1 MLKSMTGYGKAE
13 AEAEDLI
20 FTVEIKTL
28 NSRFR
33 DIIIR
38 MPQEFQE
45 LEMDIRKWIA
55 ERISRGRVEVYIKTE
70 PIPDRAEYEVVLNEP
85 LAKAYMDVFNR
96 IMELFPV
103 DSSVSIDTFCHL
115 RDVIIQRP
123 KERDIEKL
131 RLSLKT
137 AIEKALDSVD
147 EMRKR
152 EGMMLQED
160 ILKRIEKIKRSLLE
174 VKQRASVVVESYR
187 DRLRQGVERLLQG
200 QEISLDED
208 RIIQEVAIFAEK
220 SDITE
225 EIVRIES
232 HITQFLNFINKEEPI
247 GRRLDF
253 LIQEMNREVNTI
265 GAKSQDAIISNF
277 VVDMK
282 AEIEKIREQ
291 VQNIE

>member
-1 MLKSMTGYGKAE
+1 
-13 AEAEDLI
+13 
-20 FTVEIKTL
+20 
-28 NSRFR
+28 
-33 DIIIR
+33 
-38 MPQEFQE
+38 
-45 LEMDIRKWIA
+45 
-55 ERISRGRVEVYIKTE
+55 
-70 PIPDRAEYEVVLNEP
+70 
-85 LAKAYMDVFNR
+85 
-96 IMELFPV
+96 
-103 DSSVSIDTFCHL
+103 VSIDTFCHL
-115 RDVIIQRP
+115 RDVIIQKP